1 MDVYACDHTKELI
14 IKAHNN
20 DKSAREKLVIDNSGL
35 VWSIV
40 KRFTGRG
47 AEMEDLY
54 QIGCIGL
61 IKAIDN
67 FNMDYDVKFSTYAV
81 PMITGE
87 IKRYLRDNSAI
98 RVSRSLKDMAYKA
111 LYTKEQLLKSR
122 QKEPT
127 ISEIARS

>member
-47 AEMEDLY
+47 AEMEDLSDRLY
-54 QIGCIGL
+54 
-61 IKAIDN
+61 
-67 FNMDYDVKFSTYAV
+67 
-81 PMITGE
+81 
-87 IKRYLRDNSAI
+87 R
-98 RVSRSLKDMAYKA
+98 AYKGN
-111 LYTKEQLLKSR
+111 R
-122 QKEPT
+122 QF
-127 ISEIARS
+127 